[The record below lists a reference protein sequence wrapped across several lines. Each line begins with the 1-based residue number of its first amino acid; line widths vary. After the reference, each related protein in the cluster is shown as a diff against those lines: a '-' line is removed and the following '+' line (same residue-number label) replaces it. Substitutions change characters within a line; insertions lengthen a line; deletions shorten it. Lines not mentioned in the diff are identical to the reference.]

1 MIATITAKKS
11 SEIKPIIARENR
23 YPGIVGKL
31 SSKKPTPEI
40 NFNFIPTIVAIRLET
55 DYPKDHSTLSVTIAA
70 ITTITY
76 RPYLHTEIIDDRDFL
91 FHECFNDLIKSFT
104 V

>member
-31 SSKKPTPEI
+31 SRKT
-40 NFNFIPTIVAIRLET
+40 NAWDFIPTIVAIRLET
-55 DYPKDHSTLSVTIAA
+55 DYPKDHSTLSVMIAA
-70 ITTITY
+70 IITITY